1 MKIKKILILQAGRH
15 LTNECMRSANIVD
28 NVLGRDPKVDET
40 K

>member
-1 MKIKKILILQAGRH
+1 MKIKKILIMQTGRH
-15 LTNECMRSANIVD
+15 LTNKSMRAANIVD